1 MSAAPT
7 DTALTDTAT
16 STVTTAAASTPNTP
30 DRLGADPLRIAVI
43 IGSTR
48 DGRFGPTVADW
59 FIARATEGLGGDGQP
74 TDTDIDTDI
83 DLIDLAEADLPLT
96 MTAFG
101 QPRPDPVA
109 ALAPRLAAADAFV
122 IVTPEYNHSF
132 PAALKSAIDWYHDEW
147 SRKPVAFISY
157 GGISGG
163 LRAVQQLRHVFIE
176 LSAVPIRDTVSFHE
190 YWNEVGADRSWP
202 QPSEARDTAVR
213 TLLDQL
219 TWAGRTLRTGRREI
233 VSSTV

>member
-1 MSAAPT
+1 MSAALA
-7 DTALTDTAT
+7 DTHAAP
-16 STVTTAAASTPNTP
+16 STVTTAEHA
-30 DRLGADPLRIAVI
+30 GADPLRIAVI

-48 DGRFGPTVADW
+48 EGRFGPTVADW
-59 FIARATEGLGGDGQP
+59 FIARATKGRGEASPHEAGRDLA
-74 TDTDIDTDI
+74 I
-83 DLIDLAEADLPLT
+83 DLIDLADADLPLT

-101 QPRPDPVA
+101 QPRPDAVA

-122 IVTPEYNHSF
+122 VVTPEYNHSF
-132 PAALKSAIDWYHDEW
+132 PAVLKNAIDWYHGEW

-190 YWNEVGADRSWP
+190 YWNEFGADRSWP
-202 QPSEARDTAVR
+202 QSSEARDTAVR

-219 TWAGRTLRTGRREI
+219 TWAARTLRAGRRETAA
-233 VSSTV
+233 V